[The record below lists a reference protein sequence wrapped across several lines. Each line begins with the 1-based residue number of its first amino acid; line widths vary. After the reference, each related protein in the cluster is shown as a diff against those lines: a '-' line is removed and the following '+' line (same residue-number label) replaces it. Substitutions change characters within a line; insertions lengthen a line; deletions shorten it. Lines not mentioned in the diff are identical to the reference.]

1 MIIFFYLF
9 LLIVSFFFITIAS
22 DKAIVYTTKLASYYG
37 LSQMSAGFIVLSVVT
52 SLPELFVSVMASI
65 SGEGGISVGNVL
77 GSNVANLTIIIG
89 LAILISGRNF
99 SIKTGSQQ
107 ELAQFLFMLS
117 LIPLFILQRGS
128 MGPVL
133 GIVLLILFIFFTL
146 KISQKAEKIHALDF
160 MRKSELRSTTIK
172 FLISIGFLL
181 FFSKIAVDNSIN
193 IAQML
198 GLAPSVIGA
207 TLVAIGTSL
216 PELATTIQA
225 LKKHFFGMALG
236 NILGSCIANITL
248 ILGLSSLFSF
258 SQVSTIATGGM
269 MFFALVSTLTV
280 WYLVNT
286 RKQFDK
292 RIALFLIALY
302 AVFVLQQIGFS
313 ILSF

>member
-1 MIIFFYLF
+1 
-9 LLIVSFFFITIAS
+9 
-22 DKAIVYTTKLASYYG
+22 
-37 LSQMSAGFIVLSVVT
+37 
-52 SLPELFVSVMASI
+52 
-65 SGEGGISVGNVL
+65 
-77 GSNVANLTIIIG
+77 
-89 LAILISGRNF
+89 
-99 SIKTGSQQ
+99 
-107 ELAQFLFMLS
+107 MLS

>member
-1 MIIFFYLF
+1 
-9 LLIVSFFFITIAS
+9 
-22 DKAIVYTTKLASYYG
+22 
-37 LSQMSAGFIVLSVVT
+37 MSKK
-52 SLPELFVSVMASI
+52 
-65 SGEGGISVGNVL
+65 
-77 GSNVANLTIIIG
+77 G